1 MPINPQLLALL
12 AQKAG
17 TGDVDQ
23 LATLLDKE
31 VPGGPPTIA
40 PPPQQ
45 PFPLPPRGGG
55 IPQGAGAGGPGVLGV
70 GGGGRPSPLPAAA
83 QAAPQAL
90 AAASN
95 QSPLGGGLAPGASG
109 GGFGAN
115 ILASLS
121 GLIGGGA
128 GAAAGSS
135 AGAALPGGLPSGV
148 PAGGGVN
155 PLEAL
160 VPPTPGQQQQAPR
173 AIAPRPGGQIDPR
186 IMQLILQSL
195 RAGGGQPQQPQQSL
209 GSILGGLR

>member
-1 MPINPQLLALL
+1 MNPQLLALL

-17 TGDVDQ
+17 TGDVDP

-31 VPGGPPTIA
+31 MPGGPPAIA

-45 PFPLPPRGGG
+45 PFPLPP
-55 IPQGAGAGGPGVLGV
+55 QGAGRGGSGVLGA
-70 GGGGRPSPLPAAA
+70 GRPSPLPAAA

-95 QSPLGGGLAPGASG
+95 QSPLGGGLAPGGAG
-109 GGFGAN
+109 GGIGAN

-121 GLIGGGA
+121 RLLGGGA
-128 GAAAGSS
+128 GAGSS
-135 AGAALPGGLPSGV
+135 AGAALPGGPPSGA

-173 AIAPRPGGQIDPR
+173 AIAPRPGGQINPQ

-195 RAGGGQPQQPQQSL
+195 RSGGQHQQPQQSL